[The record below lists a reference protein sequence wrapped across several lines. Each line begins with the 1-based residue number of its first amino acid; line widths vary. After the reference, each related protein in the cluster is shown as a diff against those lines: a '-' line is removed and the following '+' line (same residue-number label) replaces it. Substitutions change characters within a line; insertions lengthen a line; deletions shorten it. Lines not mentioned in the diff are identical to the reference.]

1 MKKIIALLL
10 AAMMALSAAACSDS
24 STDSSTDASKNS
36 SSENNTNSSS
46 QSEESESVSIADGV
60 ELLTTVWD
68 SYDEADKFPVMGGDT
83 TEGNMNTEGPGQYGL
98 EDTAA
103 LDSTLGFPAAA
114 IDQIDSAASLM
125 HMMNANTFTCGAYHV
140 TDEADMDKLA
150 DTIKENILN
159 RQWMCG
165 FPDQLIIVKVD
176 RYLVAFF
183 GEKGITDTFKTK
195 LMAAYPSAQIVS
207 ETPIA

>member
-10 AAMMALSAAACSDS
+10 AATMALSAAACSDS
-24 STDSSTDASKNS
+24 STDASKNS
-36 SSENNTNSSS
+36 SSESSTDSSS
-46 QSEESESVSIADGV
+46 QSEESESVSITDGV

-140 TDEADMDKLA
+140 TDEAGMDKLA

-176 RYLVAFF
+176 RYLVTFF